1 VTTVVR
7 RARGGGGAGAAVLA
21 LAVLAAVVTAP
32 RTPVTAGWN
41 AQVAAAPSVI
51 ALTSLGPAVGLSAT
65 PAGSG
70 VALTWSPGRNGA
82 GYRVAGAGAD
92 PGGGCGAA
100 GFAPLLDT
108 AALGATVAQP
118 AGPPG
123 TTVCY
128 RVETVLG
135 PWTSLADNPVVGVRV
150 GHVVAAV
157 TAENGGVVGKLDV
170 GDRFAV
176 RFNQPVDPTTGP
188 GPSDTVCATPS
199 GAIVLAATRTA
210 GRCTAGEANRLGQ
223 LDGGALSH
231 NVRWSASYGWSDGDR
246 LLLVTLTAKVAG
258 PNALFTTGPWTLTPT
273 STPGALRSAT
283 GGVALCASDGGGARC
298 RPVTSGSV

>member
-7 RARGGGGAGAAVLA
+7 RARGGGGAGAAVLV
-21 LAVLAAVVTAP
+21 LAVLAGMVIAP
-32 RTPVTAGWN
+32 PTPVTAGWN

-51 ALTSLGPAVGLSAT
+51 ALTSLGPAVGLTAT

-70 VALTWSPGRNGA
+70 VALTWGPGRNGA

-100 GFAPLLDT
+100 GFVPLLDT

-135 PWTSLADNPVVGVRV
+135 PWTSLADNPVVDVRV

-170 GDRFAV
+170 GDRFVV
-176 RFNQPVDPTTGP
+176 RFNQAVDPGTGP
-188 GPSDTVCATPS
+188 SPSDTVCATPA
-199 GAIVLAATRTA
+199 GAVVLAAVRTA
-210 GRCTAGEANRLGQ
+210 GGCTLGEPNRLGQ
-223 LDGGALSH
+223 LDGGTTSH
-231 NVRWSASYGWSDGDR
+231 NVRWSADYGWSDANR
-246 LLLVTLTAKVAG
+246 VLTVTLTARIAG
-258 PNALFTTGPWTLTPT
+258 PNALFTSGPWTLAPT
-273 STPGALRSAT
+273 TAAGVLVSAA
-283 GGVALCASDGGGARC
+283 GRVALCASDAGGARC
-298 RPVTSGSV
+298 RPTTTGVV